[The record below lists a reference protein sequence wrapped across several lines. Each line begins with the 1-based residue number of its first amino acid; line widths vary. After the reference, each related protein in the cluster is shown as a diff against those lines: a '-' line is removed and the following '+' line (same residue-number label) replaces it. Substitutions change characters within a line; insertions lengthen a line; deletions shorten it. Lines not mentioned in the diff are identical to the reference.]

1 MSMEAPKPSKA
12 FNAHSGAFEVRQND
26 GAGIS
31 DDDVLNVPAAIDEDP
46 DLPVYFARDLGEMPG
61 KFLSHDLAGMN
72 APLVKLLQSV
82 DLALFQTLQIAFDT
96 YSCLPPGS
104 LLLTQ
109 QHDLTSKDE
118 TPHARVE

>member
-1 MSMEAPKPSKA
+1 MRMEAAETSEPFHA
-12 FNAHSGAFEVRQND
+12 YSGALQVRQHD
-26 GAGIS
+26 PARVS
-31 DDDVLNVPAAIDEDP
+31 DDNVFYITAPVDEHA
-46 DLPVYFARDLGEMPG
+46 DLSAYFTRNLSQMSS
-61 KFLSHDLAGMN
+61 KLLSHDLAGMN